1 LIACFVGLILTSVAR
16 RWDMPF
22 AAIGLASVVSM
33 IPGVFLFRMASGLQQ
48 LADGTHATLE
58 FLSATIADGMTA
70 MLITL
75 AVTFG
80 LTVPRAA
87 IDRLGGVRRGG
98 GPCRAVRCH
107 RSVHTSMVDPAP
119 ASLIPPTLERG

>member
-1 LIACFVGLILTSVAR
+1 
-16 RWDMPF
+16 MPF

-87 IDRLGGVRRGG
+87 IDRLGGVRRAALRGG
-98 GPCRAVRCH
+98 GPCGAVRCH

>member
-1 LIACFVGLILTSVAR
+1 VRGGGGNVKAVDAHEGIGRCTPGCGPAPGALIACFVGLILTSVAR

-48 LADGTHATLE
+48 LADGTHTTLE

-80 LTVPRAA
+80 LTVPE
-87 IDRLGGVRRGG
+87 RLSIASVESGGR
-98 GPCRAVRCH
+98 
-107 RSVHTSMVDPAP
+107 
-119 ASLIPPTLERG
+119 L